1 MNSQITDEV
10 FMSPVAAHS
19 SAQNS
24 TASQMVFK
32 LAVAAS
38 ILTAVTAGL
47 YTSSTAVGSTSSA
60 DTQYVT
66 QLLNQAGFSAH
77 VTGTN
82 LVVAW

>member
-1 MNSQITDEV
+1 MNSQIMDEV
-10 FMSPVAAHS
+10 FMGPIAAHS
-19 SAQNS
+19 AAQTA
-24 TASQMVFK
+24 TASQTVFK

-47 YTSSTAVGSTSSA
+47 YTSSTAIGSTSSG

-66 QLLNQAGFSAH
+66 QLLNQAGYTAR

>member
-1 MNSQITDEV
+1 MNSQIADEV
-10 FMSPVAAHS
+10 FMGPVAAHN

-24 TASQMVFK
+24 ASSQMVFK

-47 YTSSTAVGSTSSA
+47 YTSSTAVGSTPSV
-60 DTQYVT
+60 DVQYVT
-66 QLLNQAGFSAH
+66 QMLNQAGYTAH

-82 LVVAW
+82 LVVSW